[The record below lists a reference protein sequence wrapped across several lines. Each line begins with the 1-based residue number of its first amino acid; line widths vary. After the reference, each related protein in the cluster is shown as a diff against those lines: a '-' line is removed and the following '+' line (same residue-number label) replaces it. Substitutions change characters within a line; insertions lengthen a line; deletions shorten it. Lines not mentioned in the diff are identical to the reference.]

1 MPSVATWLASLCLLQ
16 LISISDACSQS
27 VSQQDAPVTDCDT
40 YAASDADPQR
50 KAGGVASDKLNPALA
65 IPACQAAMRQYPNSG
80 RLMFQLGRA
89 YVIAKNYEAAAK
101 QYRNAAELGHALA
114 QNNLGGLYASGKGV
128 PHDDVQAAAWVRKAA
143 EQGYSPAQ
151 SNLGFMYAD
160 GQGVARDEAQAAVW
174 LRKAADQ
181 GLPRAQYKLGVMYE
195 KGQGVAQDN
204 AQALAWY
211 RKAADQ
217 GFEEAKSRLNELK

>member
-1 MPSVATWLASLCLLQ
+1 MPSVATRLASLCLLQ
-16 LISISDACSQS
+16 LVLISTAFSQS
-27 VSQQDAPVTDCDT
+27 ALKQDAPVTDCDT

-50 KAGGVASDKLNPALA
+50 KAESVASDKLNPALA
-65 IPACQAAMRQYPNSG
+65 IPACEAAVRQYPDSG

-89 YVIAKNYEAAAK
+89 YVIARNYEAAAIH
-101 QYRNAAELGHALA
+101 YRNAAERGHALA

-151 SNLGFMYAD
+151 SNLGFLYAD
-160 GQGVARDEAQAAVW
+160 GQGVARDDAQAAVW

-195 KGQGVAQDN
+195 NGHGVPRDHAE
-204 AQALAWY
+204 ALAWY
-211 RKAADQ
+211 RKAAEQ
-217 GFEEAKSRLNELK
+217 GFEQAKTRLNKLK

>member
-1 MPSVATWLASLCLLQ
+1 MPLMATRLASLCILQ
-16 LISISDACSQS
+16 LVLISNAFSQS
-27 VSQQDAPVTDCDT
+27 ALEQDAPVTDCDT

-50 KAGGVASDKLNPALA
+50 KAEGVASDKLSPALA
-65 IPACQAAMRQYPNSG
+65 IPACEAAVRQYPDSG

-89 YVIAKNYEAAAK
+89 YVIAKNYDAAAK
-101 QYRNAAELGHALA
+101 QYRNAAERGHALA

-160 GQGVARDEAQAAVW
+160 GQGVARDDAQAAVW

-181 GLPRAQYKLGVMYE
+181 GLPRAQYKLGVMYDN
-195 KGQGVAQDN
+195 GQGVPRDTVLA
-204 AQALAWY
+204 AAWY
-211 RKAADQ
+211 RKAAEQ
-217 GFEEAKSRLNELK
+217 GFEEAKTRLNELR

>member
-1 MPSVATWLASLCLLQ
+1 
-16 LISISDACSQS
+16 
-27 VSQQDAPVTDCDT
+27 
-40 YAASDADPQR
+40 
-50 KAGGVASDKLNPALA
+50 
-65 IPACQAAMRQYPNSG
+65 
-80 RLMFQLGRA
+80 
-89 YVIAKNYEAAAK
+89 
-101 QYRNAAELGHALA
+101 
-114 QNNLGGLYASGKGV
+114 
-128 PHDDVQAAAWVRKAA
+128 
-143 EQGYSPAQ
+143 
-151 SNLGFMYAD
+151 MYAD